1 MADHYE
7 KKEEEEEEDE
17 IGEQVFYFCLTDIY
31 TKIFS

>member
-17 IGEQVFYFCLTDIY
+17 IGEQVFHLTTLY
-31 TKIFS
+31 TKTFN